1 MAARAH
7 GHRHRDRSRYRPYL
21 PWIVAAAFT
30 VSGVVH
36 LADPGV
42 FVPLVPEFL
51 PGRTGLVYV
60 SGVAELVCAVGLW
73 RRDRWAGIASA
84 ALLVLVWPG
93 NLQYAISAQ
102 GEGDVSAA
110 VVGWIR
116 LPLQLPL
123 IWFALQAGRRRD
135 VTERAPTAFPSRTP

>member
-1 MAARAH
+1 M
-7 GHRHRDRSRYRPYL
+7 
-21 PWIVAAAFT
+21 

-42 FVPLVPEFL
+42 FVPLVPQFL
-51 PGRTGLVYV
+51 PWPTGLIYV

-73 RRDRWAGIASA
+73 RRDRWAGIVSA
-84 ALLVLVWPG
+84 ALLVVVWPG

-102 GEGDVSAA
+102 SSGDVTAA

-116 LPLQLPL
+116 LPLQIPL
-123 IWFALQAGRRRD
+123 IWFALQARRRQQD
-135 VTERAPTAFPSRTP
+135 HGQPASPRAR